1 MNGIE
6 EYLLRDWHMLLGR
19 EHGPLSFRMVLQPLV
34 AAALAI
40 RPGLQDARAG
50 RRPFGWTLVT
60 EASERN
66 ALMREGWKDVRQL
79 FAVAITMDVI
89 YQIIVFHTVYPIQ
102 ALVVAAILAIPTYVF
117 TRGLTNRITG
127 STGSRNRKSR

>member
-6 EYLLRDWHMLLGR
+6 EYLLRDWHMLVGR

-34 AAALAI
+34 GAALAI
-40 RPGLQDARAG
+40 RPGLQDARGG

-79 FAVAITMDVI
+79 FVVAITMDVI

-117 TRGLTNRITG
+117 TRGLTNRI
-127 STGSRNRKSR
+127 SRRPDARDGTSR

>member
-6 EYLLRDWHMLLGR
+6 EYLLRDWHMLVGR

-40 RPGLQDARAG
+40 RPGLQDARGG
-50 RRPFGWTLVT
+50 RRPFGWTLVA

-66 ALMREGWKDVRQL
+66 ALMREGWKDVRRL

>member
-6 EYLLRDWHMLLGR
+6 DYLLRDWHMLVGR
-19 EHGPLSFRMVLQPLV
+19 EHGPLSFRLVLQPLV

-40 RPGLQDARAG
+40 RPGLQDARGG

-66 ALMREGWKDVRQL
+66 ALMRAGWRDVRRL
-79 FAVAITMDVI
+79 FAVAVAMDVI
-89 YQIIVFHTVYPIQ
+89 YQIIVFHTLYPIQ

-117 TRGLTNRITG
+117 SRGLTNRFARWTD
-127 STGSRNRKSR
+127 SRNGTSG

>member
-6 EYLLRDWHMLLGR
+6 EYFLRDWHMLVGR

-40 RPGLQDARAG
+40 RPGLQDARAE
-50 RRPFGWTLVT
+50 RRPFGWTLVS
-60 EASERN
+60 EASERS

-79 FAVAITMDVI
+79 FVVAITMDVI
-89 YQIIVFHTVYPIQ
+89 YQILVFRTVYPIQ

>member
-6 EYLLRDWHMLLGR
+6 DYLLRDWHMLVGR

-40 RPGLQDARAG
+40 RPGLQDARGG

-66 ALMREGWKDVRQL
+66 ALMREGWKDVRRL
-79 FAVAITMDVI
+79 FVVAVAMDVI

-117 TRGLTNRITG
+117 TRGLTNRIARWADARGGT
-127 STGSRNRKSR
+127 SR